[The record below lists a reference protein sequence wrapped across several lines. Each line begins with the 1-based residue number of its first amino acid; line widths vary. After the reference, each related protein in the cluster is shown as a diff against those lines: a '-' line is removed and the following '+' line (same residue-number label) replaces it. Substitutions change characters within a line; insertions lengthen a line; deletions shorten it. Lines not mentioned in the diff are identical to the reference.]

1 MRCSP
6 RPSLSRS
13 PCSSC
18 LVPGTWIGAHRIRLP
33 IRRTAGPTATRSIT
47 KLLTANFGGLCP
59 GAPTAREIRAVW
71 PACGGAADV
80 PRRDCVGVTS
90 EPAAHTGEYTLSGAV
105 ASLTDT
111 LDVFKGYHGRCAFGF
126 RHDPSRV
133 AGPWVSGDRPFG
145 GVPPR
150 WCCLGYNASQGRR
163 SAAHV
168 VPRWPIGKR
177 AGGGVD
183 KAES

>member
-47 KLLTANFGGLCP
+47 KLLTANSGGLCP

-111 LDVFKGYHGRCAFGF
+111 LDVFKGYHGRCAFATIPLEWP
-126 RHDPSRV
+126 DPGS
-133 AGPWVSGDRPFG
+133 AET
-145 GVPPR
+145 
-150 WCCLGYNASQGRR
+150 AR
-163 SAAHV
+163 SAAYH
-168 VPRWPIGKR
+168 RGGAAWAIMHHK
-177 AGGGVD
+177 GGV
-183 KAES
+183 ARHTSCRGGR